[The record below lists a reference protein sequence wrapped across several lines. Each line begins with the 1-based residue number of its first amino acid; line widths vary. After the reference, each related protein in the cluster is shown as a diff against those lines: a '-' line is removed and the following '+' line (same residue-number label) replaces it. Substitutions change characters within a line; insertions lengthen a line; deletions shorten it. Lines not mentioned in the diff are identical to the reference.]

1 MVPWF
6 LVLPLGLGPAL
17 TPSTSGWDLGGV
29 SIPLGALHPHPR
41 AGPCSHASN
50 LSNLFCARFRLPKA
64 LLQALPAPTRHLGYW
79 EPDQQLIWET
89 PLKGGDLCNP
99 DRVPLALL
107 QLIPIAAW
115 PPQLDRPW
123 ACLPYPVVL
132 CLRSHSVPPPRWN
145 ETTRDATRPHAR
157 LRGSSSFPQ
166 GQNPSRVVEKM
177 RDAFFPQWKRHWSLS
192 GLGTPQF
199 SPTT

>member
-1 MVPWF
+1 MGPWWCQYSPGGPSSPSQGWTLFSCLKPLKPLLCQVP
-6 LVLPLGLGPAL
+6 PPKGPAAG
-17 TPSTSGWDLGGV
+17 S
-29 SIPLGALHPHPR
+29 
-41 AGPCSHASN
+41 AGPQPDTSATGNQISN
-50 LSNLFCARFRLPKA
+50 SSGRLPSKVVISA
-64 LLQALPAPTRHLGYW
+64 ILTGCPWPCSSLFPSLPG
-79 EPDQQLIWET
+79 
-89 PLKGGDLCNP
+89 PLSWTDPGLVCHT
-99 DRVPLALL
+99 
-107 QLIPIAAW
+107 QS
-115 PPQLDRPW
+115 
-123 ACLPYPVVL
+123 VVL